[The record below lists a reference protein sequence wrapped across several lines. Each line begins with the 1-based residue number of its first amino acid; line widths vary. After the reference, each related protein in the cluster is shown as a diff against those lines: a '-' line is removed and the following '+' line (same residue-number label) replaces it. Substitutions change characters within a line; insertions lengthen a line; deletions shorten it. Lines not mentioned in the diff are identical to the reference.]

1 MHSLWKPNQIGIEIN
16 YELGYSAVEIDESKI
31 LSSGNL
37 IYWMFGLI
45 DRNTKEAR
53 IRCVLNDRTKE
64 KLLPIIKEYVHTNI
78 DDVDL
83 EQNENADDYGNRI
96 NPEDYTIKTRIFS
109 DSFRT
114 YQVSDFKTM
123 G

>member
-1 MHSLWKPNQIGIEIN
+1 MH
-16 YELGYSAVEIDESKI
+16 ELGYSAVEIDESKI

-53 IRCVLNDRTKE
+53 IRCMLNDLTRE

-78 DDVDL
+78 ADVDL
-83 EQNENADDYGNRI
+83 EQNENADDHA
-96 NPEDYTIKTRIFS
+96 
-109 DSFRT
+109 
-114 YQVSDFKTM
+114 V
-123 G
+123 